1 MTTREKLIQCF
12 STVMPTISLEE
23 IPNASIEGTD
33 PWDSVV
39 SVTLVFAVEE
49 DFEVEIAPEDLD
61 GLASFAKILAYLEAK
76 GV

>member
-12 STVMPTISLEE
+12 SAVMPAVPLEE

-33 PWDSVV
+33 PWDSVA

-49 DFEVEIAPEDLD
+49 EFDVEIAPEDLE
-61 GLASFAKILAYLEAK
+61 GLASFAKILAYLESK
-76 GV
+76 GL